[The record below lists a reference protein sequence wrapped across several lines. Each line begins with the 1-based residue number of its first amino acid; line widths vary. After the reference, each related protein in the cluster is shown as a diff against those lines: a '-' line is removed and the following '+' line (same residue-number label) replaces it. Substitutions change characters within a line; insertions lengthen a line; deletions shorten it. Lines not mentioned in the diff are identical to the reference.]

1 MEDGFWEALA
11 ALGEPTVG
19 VDGFMEY
26 GPEKKRASEVLEEV
40 RRAKQMVVEENEER
54 KDFDWD
60 CCDDD
65 FESRNF
71 LENLLPSGYSYN
83 VTKLKIDEKSDI
95 SSETQ
100 FLAKFSVNVCKDEAK
115 EKFVKDLSAKTETS
129 FRPKRKEQVIKPEQN
144 RSYKSNRYNCNRNVR
159 QNPKK
164 GEVKP
169 KQVGKNTDCPAFF
182 SYKFFSCENDH
193 DSDQGCSNLVVILSS
208 DHNHALS
215 TTDSW
220 NFLKVT
226 DETTKRYLEL
236 FEAGYTPSK
245 ARLAYIQELKT
256 KLGEKGYFEI
266 AAQRSVNPDS
276 TTVFN
281 LWTKYCKRFGSVN
294 GPDSYLKAV
303 DFISKLN
310 ERAGKTIATIRQ
322 LPGTEGTVVV
332 AVVDEV
338 MRRTH
343 ELVPQAADVMYVD
356 ATGSVDR
363 CNHQVFF
370 LMMTCIDY
378 LFVALLCLFV

>member
-1 MEDGFWEALA
+1 MEDGFWEALS

-26 GPEKKRASEVLEEV
+26 GPEKKRASEVLDEV
-40 RRAKQMVVEENEER
+40 RRAKQMLVEDNVEDE
-54 KDFDWD
+54 KVDFDWD
-60 CCDDD
+60 CCDDN
-65 FESRNF
+65 FESRHF

-95 SSETQ
+95 CPETQ
-100 FLAKFSVNVCKDEAK
+100 FLAKFSVNVCKDEGK
-115 EKFVKDLSAKTETS
+115 EKFLKDLSAKTETS
-129 FRPKRKEQVIKPEQN
+129 FCPKRKEQVIKPQQGS
-144 RSYKSNRYNCNRNVR
+144 SYKSNRYNCNRKVR

-169 KQVGKNTDCPAFF
+169 KQVGKNTECPAFF
-182 SYKFFSCENDH
+182 SYKFFSCEIDH

-226 DETTKRYLEL
+226 QETTNRYLEL

-245 ARLAYIQELKT
+245 ARLAYIQGLKA
-256 KLGEKGYFEI
+256 KLGKKGYFEI
-266 AAQRSVNPDS
+266 AARRSVNPDS

-303 DFISKLN
+303 DLISKLN
-310 ERAGKTIATIRQ
+310 ERAGETIATIRQ
-322 LPGTEGTVVV
+322 LHDAEGTVVV

-363 CNHQVFF
+363 CNHQV
-370 LMMTCIDY
+370 
-378 LFVALLCLFV
+378 LFVYFYSAHMLS